1 VGTQDSSHIPPRRK
15 FVYHVRQNYRHAT
28 IVALPKRSAG
38 CCHNYQCGSSRAAV
52 WISCLIIMFSG
63 SMDPCRDDPRVAC
76 TGAISPRLKRHVGCC
91 HTTNVTPHEQPLFL
105 LPKELCINTGHQ
117 RNLLG
122 IPNPIFIF
130 KTKEASLETAPAGGA
145 VACKQDN
152 QGPRP
157 QGGQKLPSIR
167 GIYAGS

>member
-1 VGTQDSSHIPPRRK
+1 MKQTEKLHQTQASHNILDSKAHHTFLTCTVGTQDSSHIPPRRK

-52 WISCLIIMFSG
+52 WISCLIIMFYG

-91 HTTNVTPHEQPLFL
+91 HTTNVTPHEQPLF
-105 LPKELCINTGHQ
+105 
-117 RNLLG
+117 RNSCRK
-122 IPNPIFIF
+122 NY
-130 KTKEASLETAPAGGA
+130 ASTPVTIHHHGEI
-145 VACKQDN
+145 
-152 QGPRP
+152 
-157 QGGQKLPSIR
+157 S
-167 GIYAGS
+167 

>member
-1 VGTQDSSHIPPRRK
+1 MPHTTHSTHSSHHTFLTCTVGTQDSSHIPPRRK

-91 HTTNVTPHEQPLFL
+91 HTTNVTPHEQPLFQNSCRKAFFS
-105 LPKELCINTGHQ
+105 PVIHHSPEKSPGY
-117 RNLLG
+117 
-122 IPNPIFIF
+122 
-130 KTKEASLETAPAGGA
+130 TKPDFHF
-145 VACKQDN
+145 QDKRSFARDRSC
-152 QGPRP
+152 G
-157 QGGQKLPSIR
+157 R
-167 GIYAGS
+167 GSRL